1 MRRNIYSHIQSSEI
15 MMAASINKKSFENLK
30 NKKPEFLFQ
39 NNHGHFT
46 SPYLQQYHNGQT

>member
-1 MRRNIYSHIQSSEI
+1 M

-39 NNHGHFT
+39 NNHDHFT
-46 SPYLQQYHNGQT
+46 SAYLQQCHNRQT